1 MDCLNTVS
9 FNRIFTR
16 MGQALVSKRP
26 GQKTRQSVLALLLSA
41 FALIVSVVSPVSLA
55 QTGDIEATLTPKEL
69 VRGETT
75 TLTIRS
81 FGQQSGVTIDLD
93 PLREQFDII
102 SSRSSSHLRSVNGQI
117 ESWTDYILILFP
129 RELGELEVPSVSVG
143 NQQTPSF
150 AINVGEMPNNGLEP
164 GQEVYLEAVV
174 NKESVYV
181 QEQVLFTIRLY
192 YTIAGIRNP
201 HFTEIDPE
209 NAVIQQLGQPH
220 QYERLIDGV
229 RYGVYEKNYV
239 IFPQR
244 SGSLSIPDIV
254 FRGEL
259 TDGSSSFVFRQRNV
273 RPVTAFATGYNI
285 DVKERPAAFPADTT
299 WLPASNLI
307 VEETW
312 DGDIDSLEPGDSI
325 QREVTVTANGLDGPA
340 LPPFNIGEI
349 DTVNVYPNPGDVD
362 RRIQDGNV
370 VGTRVESYEM
380 VVTEAGQVTVPALE
394 IPWWDTDT
402 DSMQYA
408 TLPST
413 TFRVHATGSPEATD
427 PEELLSQMGRQDN
440 ANAIDPLITPRQ
452 TEGWILYSLTAVIAA
467 ILLGMWWLWRRRL
480 QQLAMLA
487 ANPEPPRQ
495 PAYQRQIDIEA
506 ESEAFN
512 ELLTAL
518 KQGDAQQIRIRLIA
532 WGRQYYQDP
541 GLYNLDALSQRLNS
555 ETLQREFRKLQASLY
570 ASPKATDD
578 LSAKG
583 GEDNAASS
591 ANQWLALQEALIALR
606 DSQRSKQQQYNAKY
620 SLPPLYRH

>member
-1 MDCLNTVS
+1 MDRLNTDS
-9 FNRIFTR
+9 YHQNHSHHGQRHTR
-16 MGQALVSKRP
+16 YKASNIVF
-26 GQKTRQSVLALLLSA
+26 ALLLSVA
-41 FALIVSVVSPVSLA
+41 AMLSSVISTVALA
-55 QTGDIEATLTPKEL
+55 QVGDIEATLNPQEM

-81 FGQQSGVTIDLD
+81 YGQQGGVTIDLD
-93 PLREQFDII
+93 PLREQFDVI

-129 RELGELEVPSVSVG
+129 RELGELEVPPITVG

-150 AINVGEMPNNGLEP
+150 EINVGEMPNNGLEP
-164 GQEVYLEAVV
+164 DQEVYLEAVV

-201 HFTEIDPE
+201 HFTEVDPD

-273 RPVTAFATGYNI
+273 RPVTAFATGYDI
-285 DVKERPAAFPADTT
+285 DVKERPEAFPADAT
-299 WLPASNLI
+299 WLPASNLM

-312 DGDIDSLEPGDSI
+312 DGDIDTLEPGDSI

-340 LPPFNIGEI
+340 IPPFNFGEI

-370 VGTRVESYEM
+370 VGTRVESYEL

-394 IPWWDTDT
+394 IPWWDTDS

-427 PEELLSQMGRQDN
+427 PEELLSQMAGQGN
-440 ANAIDPLITPRQ
+440 AEGIDPLITPRQ
-452 TEGWILYSLTAVIAA
+452 TESWILYSMTALIAA

-480 QQLAMLA
+480 QQLAVLA

-506 ESEAFN
+506 EHDAFN

-541 GLYNLDALSQRLNS
+541 GLYNLDALAQRLDS
-555 ETLQREFRKLQASLY
+555 ETLQQEFRKLQASLY
-570 ASPKATDD
+570 AGPATQADVAD
-578 LSAKG
+578 VNGA
-583 GEDNAASS
+583 EEAASS
-591 ANQWLALQEALIALR
+591 NNWQTLQDALLALR
-606 DSQRSKQQQYNAKY
+606 DNRNSKQQQHDAKY
-620 SLPPLYRH
+620 ALPPLYRL